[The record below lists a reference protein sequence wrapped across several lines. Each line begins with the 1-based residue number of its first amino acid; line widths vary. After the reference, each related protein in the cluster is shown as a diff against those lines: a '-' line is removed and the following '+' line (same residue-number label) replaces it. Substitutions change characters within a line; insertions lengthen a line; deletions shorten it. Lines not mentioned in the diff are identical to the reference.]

1 MGDLI
6 DFPTGRKIDKPRT
19 DEDILEEVV
28 NECVDISRHLFDII
42 DDEIDAISK
51 HDINLLNGID
61 LRDERMIRHAPLLI
75 CNYELDVL
83 SNQRQFDRMGGTNP
97 QVNMAD
103 AIQTLSFSSK
113 GIGSVVVFP
122 SFLYHQVTPV
132 LRGTR
137 KSLVCW
143 FVGNPYV

>member
-28 NECVDISRHLFDII
+28 NECVDISRQLFDII

-61 LRDERMIRHAPLLI
+61 LRDERMRESRDAFVIVNLIYSLLARYIGIEHALHKD
-75 CNYELDVL
+75 LDRLYVKIK
-83 SNQRQFDRMGGTNP
+83 
-97 QVNMAD
+97 
-103 AIQTLSFSSK
+103 AIHKETEND
-113 GIGSVVVFP
+113 
-122 SFLYHQVTPV
+122 T
-132 LRGTR
+132 T
-137 KSLVCW
+137 
-143 FVGNPYV
+143 

>member
-51 HDINLLNGID
+51 HDVNLLNGID
-61 LRDERMIRHAPLLI
+61 LRDENNREGR
-75 CNYELDVL
+75 
-83 SNQRQFDRMGGTNP
+83 
-97 QVNMAD
+97 D
-103 AIQTLSFSSK
+103 AF
-113 GIGSVVVFP
+113 VVVNL
-122 SFLYHQVTPV
+122 LY
-132 LRGTR
+132 
-137 KSLVCW
+137 SLLVRYI
-143 FVGNPYV
+143 GIEHALHKDLDKLYVKIKAIHKENDFT